1 MRFDDL
7 NVGELAKIE
16 LLRPVEGLQ
25 VGEQVLID
33 WWGEGCVLYS
43 SRLRQE
49 TGNGVIRLETRL
61 VMDRDFIY
69 PKGRW
74 GRRAGVESGEW
85 PHFLMP
91 CYVPHV
97 FYHGHHLYF
106 DGWWLRSNGNHK
118 EEIIKRYIASLFGK
132 SLEDFPYW
140 QAFCEFFM
148 EQYPEGCYLEDL
160 ENAAAKVEP

>member
-43 SRLRQE
+43 ARLRQE
-49 TGNGVIRLETRL
+49 TGNGVIRLEPGL
-61 VMDRDFIY
+61 KMDADFVYTKKRIE
-69 PKGRW
+69 PG
-74 GRRAGVESGEW
+74 AW
-85 PHFLMP
+85 PHFIMP
-91 CYVPHV
+91 CYVPGV

-106 DGWWLRSNGNHK
+106 DGWWLRTNGNHN
-118 EEIIKRYIASLFGK
+118 EETIKRYIASLFGK
-132 SLEDFPYW
+132 SLDDFPYW

-148 EQYPEGCYLEDL
+148 EQYPDGCYLEEL